1 MKMRNIPVLVRYFEV
16 FGAVPENIATGFAA
30 YLLFMRSVKQQGN
43 QYYASF
49 NGKEYQLQDDHAAY
63 FFEKWQQ
70 PPQDFIKEVLQDV
83 VFWGEDLSK
92 LPGFSEAVQ
101 EKLQQ
106 MMEEGVRATILS
118 LQSKK
123 ILA

>member
-1 MKMRNIPVLVRYFEV
+1 MRNIPVLVKYFEI
-16 FGAVPENIATGFAA
+16 FRSVPENFATGFAA
-30 YLLFMRSVKQQGN
+30 YLLFMKSVKKQGN

-49 NGKEYQLQDDHAAY
+49 NGKDYLLQDDHASY
-63 FFEKWQQ
+63 FFEKWQLS
-70 PPQDFIKEVLQDV
+70 PQDFVKEVLQDV

-92 LPGFSEAVQ
+92 LPGFSEAVL

-106 MMEEGVRATILS
+106 MIAEGVKATILT

>member
-1 MKMRNIPVLVRYFEV
+1 L
-16 FGAVPENIATGFAA
+16 
-30 YLLFMRSVKQQGN
+30 S
-43 QYYASF
+43 
-49 NGKEYQLQDDHAAY
+49 
-63 FFEKWQQ
+63 
-70 PPQDFIKEVLQDV
+70 QDFVKEVLQDV

-92 LPGFSEAVQ
+92 LPGFSAAVQ